1 MAPIDETPELVIV
14 ASGVLVVDAPTPL
27 QVIWL
32 VALAA
37 VLMMVRRLRDFG
49 LGGLGGPRGGG
60 GGGLRLPRPPTRM
73 G

>member
-37 VLMMVRRLRDFG
+37 ALIVVRRLRDFG
-49 LGGLGGPRGGG
+49 SGGGGGPRGGG

-73 G
+73 V

>member
-1 MAPIDETPELVIV
+1 VAPIDETPELVIV

-37 VLMMVRRLRDFG
+37 VLMVVPRLRDFG

-73 G
+73 V